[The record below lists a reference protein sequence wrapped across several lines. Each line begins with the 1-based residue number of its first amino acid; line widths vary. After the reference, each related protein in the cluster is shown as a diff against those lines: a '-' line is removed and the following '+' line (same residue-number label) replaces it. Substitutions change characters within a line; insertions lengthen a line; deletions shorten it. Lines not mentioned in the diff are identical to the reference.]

1 MAEKKNE
8 TVIQAI
14 KFVLFSMSAG
24 VIQVLVFNLLTFLF
38 GYADLSNEV
47 LNQIVNANYGLKYIV
62 ALVCSVVWNFTF
74 NRKFTFKSANNIP
87 VAMLKVLAYYAVFT
101 PVTAVL
107 GTMATNGF
115 GWTEPGDWRQNIVLG
130 VTMLLNITTE
140 FVYDKYVVFKE
151 SKPKEKENE
160 GDESANEIAG

>member
-151 SKPKEKENE
+151 SKQKEKENE

>member
-115 GWTEPGDWRQNIVLG
+115 GWTEPGDWRQNVVLG
-130 VTMLLNITTE
+130 VTMLLNLTTE
-140 FVYDKYVVFKE
+140 FIYDKYVVFKE
-151 SKPKEKENE
+151 SKPKEQENE